1 MLSVQR
7 VKVDLAFSITQKME
21 AVNWSVKTFY
31 QMLKIA

>member
-21 AVNWSVKTFY
+21 AVNGNMKTFY
-31 QMLKIA
+31 QMMKTA